1 MSSFDVFLSYH
12 QQSSK
17 DVMRGLYEKL
27 TQTGYK
33 VWMDIYTMNAGHLY
47 KKIAE
52 GINNSNVFICCVN
65 KSYSE
70 SKNCENELSYAF
82 EQNKNIIALMTEKL
96 PLSELGGV
104 GFKIANLLRV
114 NLYKDQEFLMNGWNS
129 EVFNKIDA
137 QIKEYI
143 AGNVENWSKK
153 NSPKS
158 SSRSITPLP
167 SEIFNSLKFLFHFF
181 FILLFV
187 LVLI

>member
-1 MSSFDVFLSYH
+1 MNAFDVFLSYH
-12 QQSSK
+12 QQTSQNL
-17 DVMRGLYEKL
+17 MRGLYEKL
-27 TQTGYK
+27 TQAGYK
-33 VWMDIYTMNAGHLY
+33 VWMDIYSMNAGHLY

-52 GINNSNVFICCVN
+52 GINNSSVFICCIN

-82 EQNKNIIALMTEKL
+82 EQNKNIIALMAERL

-114 NLYKDQEFLMNGWNS
+114 NLYKDQEFLNNGWNS
-129 EVFNKIDA
+129 EVFKKIDA

-143 AGNVENWSKK
+143 SGNVENPSK
-153 NSPKS
+153 NSQN

-167 SEIFNSLKFLFHFF
+167 S
-181 FILLFV
+181 
-187 LVLI
+187 